1 MRATR
6 HTALGNDFLVV
17 DVTGTE
23 MISTAEW
30 SAITRRACDRSAG
43 AGADGLLLLARRS
56 ERELVMS
63 LFNADGTSAEMSGN
77 GIRCLAQA
85 ASMAVGSAGEAE
97 YLVHTDAGPRLV
109 VVRPEGP
116 DRVVAGVDM
125 GEVTTIEPPAG
136 WDTLECDPMRPVAHL
151 SVGNPH
157 AVVGVED
164 VSAVPLRELGERV
177 PSINLE
183 VVEAGPEINGIRM
196 RVHER
201 GVGITAACGT
211 GACASAWAAASW
223 GLVVPVGGRIVVH
236 MDGGD
241 VEVALDEPEQGC
253 VTLVGESVYL
263 GDVDIER

>member
-1 MRATR
+1 VKATH

-17 DVTGTE
+17 DVTATE
-23 MISTAEW
+23 MISTEEW
-30 SAITRRACDRSAG
+30 RSITRRACDRTHG
-43 AGADGLLLLARRS
+43 VGADGLLLLARRS
-56 ERELVMS
+56 EAVLVMS

-85 ASMAVGSAGEAE
+85 ASMVDGSSGEAE

-109 VVRPEGP
+109 SVRPDGV
-116 DRVVAGVDM
+116 DRVLASVDM
-125 GEVTTIEPPAG
+125 GEVTSIEAPDG
-136 WDTLECDPMRPVAHL
+136 WESLECDPMRPVAHL

-164 VSAVPLRELGERV
+164 VSAVPLREMGERV

-183 VVEAGPEINGIRM
+183 VVEAGPEINGVRM

-223 GLVVPVGGRIVVH
+223 GLVVPVGGKVVVH

-241 VEVALDEPEQGC
+241 VTVGLDQPEPGR

-263 GDVDIER
+263 GSIDVER